1 MPAAPVADLTLAQS
15 AVLTVIDALPDGT
28 VVDAAL
34 IAWLLEMPEA
44 EATRRLDELVA
55 AGHLVRATGPVPRR
69 LT

>member
-44 EATRRLDELVA
+44 EAARRLDELVA
-55 AGHLVRATGPVPRR
+55 AGHLVSDTGPVPRR

>member
-1 MPAAPVADLTLAQS
+1 VADLTLAQS

-44 EATRRLDELVA
+44 EAARRLDELVA
-55 AGHLVRATGPVPRR
+55 AGHLVSDTGPVPRR
-69 LT
+69 LA